1 MKRICVF
8 CGSSSGSRPEYRA
21 AAEELGAELVRRK
34 IGLVY
39 GGGNVGLMGVLA
51 DAVLNASGEA
61 IGVIPEH
68 LMAREIGH
76 NGLTKLHVVRS
87 MHERK
92 ALMADLS
99 DAFVAMPGGYGT
111 LEEFC
116 EIVTWAQLGLH
127 AKPCGILNVQG
138 YYSPLLAMF
147 DHAVQE
153 RFLKPENRELVLARN
168 SAAELLRALE
178 DWRAS
183 REVAGSGDA
192 VREREFQWSRRG
204 CATGEPIN
212 LNVLPPSAEAI
223 SLPSPASATRVS
235 SLGHG
240 ASSVAKPCSV
250 QEPSLSECPPRLSPH
265 RRAHNRCRC
274 SNKTIPPRSFR

>member
-8 CGSSSGSRPEYRA
+8 CGSSAGSRPEYRA
-21 AAEELGAELVRRK
+21 AAEEFGAELVRRK

-51 DAVLNASGEA
+51 DAVLKSGGEA
-61 IGVIPEH
+61 VGVIPEN
-68 LMAREIGH
+68 LMAREVGH

-99 DAFVAMPGGYGT
+99 DAFIALPGGFGT

-116 EIVTWAQLGLH
+116 EIVTWSQLGLH

-153 RFLKPENRELVLARN
+153 RFLKPENRALVLARD
-168 SAAELLRALE
+168 SVAELLQALE
-178 DWRAS
+178 QWRPLRVEKWLD
-183 REVAGSGDA
+183 RE
-192 VREREFQWSRRG
+192 
-204 CATGEPIN
+204 
-212 LNVLPPSAEAI
+212 
-223 SLPSPASATRVS
+223 TR
-235 SLGHG
+235 
-240 ASSVAKPCSV
+240 
-250 QEPSLSECPPRLSPH
+250 
-265 RRAHNRCRC
+265 
-274 SNKTIPPRSFR
+274 